1 MPELALVVGIVVVAG
16 VVGVAFG
23 MLLAK
28 PIARL
33 GERLGRDEEADEG

>member
-1 MPELALVVGIVVVAG
+1 MPDLALVVGIVVVAG

-33 GERLGRDEEADEG
+33 GERLGRDVGLREG